1 MNVNNAFLQGGL
13 YDEVYMDLPQGYSQS
28 AYDHSLYTKKSSAD
42 LVIILINVDDLL
54 ITGSISA
61 LVEEA
66 KTTLHK
72 NFKIKDLGELKVGLS
87 GKKLTSS
94 PLEQNQK
101 LTTVKYDKHVGITG
115 DEKLQDIGSY
125 QKLIGRLIYLTIT
138 KPGICFAI

>member
-1 MNVNNAFLQGGL
+1 MTDALIRA
-13 YDEVYMDLPQGYSQS
+13 GYSQS

-72 NFKIKDLGELKVGLS
+72 NFKIKDLGELKYFLGIEVMRSHIGVVL
-87 GKKLTSS
+87 
-94 PLEQNQK
+94 NQK
-101 LTTVKYDKHVGITG
+101 KHA
-115 DEKLQDIGSY
+115 LQ
-125 QKLIGRLIYLTIT
+125 LISELV
-138 KPGICFAI
+138 